1 MNDFISNE
9 QRDYRFKLGTVLASS
24 LSGFIVGFIVTS
36 IGWLLFILVE
46 YGSTI

>member
-9 QRDYRFKLGTVLASS
+9 QREYHFKLGTVIASS
-24 LSGFIVGFIVTS
+24 LSGFIAGAMIAS

-46 YGSTI
+46 RGA